1 MATKKKAPRSRQP
14 ERQALAAPGREAAG
28 DAALLAAL
36 LAVEQAYDAD
46 DGASTLALGLPL
58 LPRLDPHPALALRL
72 RWVLTRALTR
82 NGRGAEA
89 LALAEQ
95 ALALCEDDPHRE
107 PVALATCLTWRGGAR
122 WGLGDL
128 ALALDD
134 LGRARALLP
143 SDPEP
148 ALALAIANLLA
159 VVHSGMGEHEA
170 ALQFAAEALRYAR
183 LQTDRP
189 MIAAHYLGNLA
200 GRHGEQALALREAGQ
215 SNAAKPHDQAQL
227 ALADEALALAMA
239 QDLAHPQAIFLQLRA
254 AALARL
260 GRDEEALVAF
270 DQQRQLAL
278 EHGVQASLVYAA
290 RELAPLLL
298 RRGESEHAREL
309 LEEATA
315 LAERL
320 GIERHAAE
328 LYRQLSEHCAAAG
341 EFEPALAHYR
351 RFHTLHA
358 ATVLTAAQQRSQA
371 LSLRLRT
378 EQARHEAE
386 RQALRA
392 EALADDNARLSR
404 RASDLERVALVDAL
418 TGLGN
423 RRLLEGR
430 LPGLLARARA
440 EQSPLALA
448 LLDLDHFKQINDR
461 HSHQIGDA
469 VLRRVAALLTEQARA
484 GDLLVRWGGEE
495 LIWVLPGS
503 NAEAAGQACE
513 RLRLAVGRHD
523 WSSLATDLRV
533 TLSQGLAVLPLGS
546 AEGEEPEALIARA
559 DTALYAAK
567 AAGRDRVVLAAS

>member
-1 MATKKKAPRSRQP
+1 MATRKKPPPRPRRP
-14 ERQALAAPGREAAG
+14 EGRSAAASGREA

-36 LAVEQAYDAD
+36 CAVEQAYDAD
-46 DGASTLALGLPL
+46 DGARTLALGLPL

-95 ALALCEDDPHRE
+95 ALALCQADSHGAPN
-107 PVALATCLTWRGGAR
+107 ALATSLTWRGGAR
-122 WGLGDL
+122 WGLGEL

-134 LGRARALLP
+134 LARAWALLP
-143 SDPEP
+143 PDPDP

-170 ALQFAAEALRYAR
+170 ALQFATEALRFAR
-183 LQTDRP
+183 LQVERP

-200 GRHGEQALALREAGQ
+200 GRHGEQALALHEAGQ
-215 SNAAKPHDQAQL
+215 TEAARPHDQAQL
-227 ALADEALALAMA
+227 ALADEALALAA
-239 QDLAHPQAIFLQLRA
+239 TQGLAHPQAIFLQLRA

-260 GRDEEALVAF
+260 GRDDEALAAF
-270 DQQRQLAL
+270 EQQRRLAL
-278 EHGVQASLVYAA
+278 EHGVQAALVYAA
-290 RELAPLLL
+290 RELAPLLS
-298 RRGESEHAREL
+298 RRGDSTRAREV
-309 LEEATA
+309 LEEATV
-315 LAERL
+315 LAKHL
-320 GIERHAAE
+320 GIERHAAD

-341 EFEPALAHYR
+341 EFEAALESHR
-351 RFHTLHA
+351 RFHALHA

-378 EQARHEAE
+378 EKARHEAD

-392 EALADDNARLSR
+392 EALAHDNARLSR
-404 RASDLERVALVDAL
+404 RASDLERAALVDTL

-423 RRLLEGR
+423 RRLLENR
-430 LPGLLARARA
+430 LPGVLARARA
-440 EQSPLALA
+440 DKSPLALV

-503 NAEAAGQACE
+503 DAEAARQACE
-513 RLRLAVGRHD
+513 RLRLAVAEHD
-523 WSSLATDLRV
+523 WTTLAAGLRV
-533 TLSQGLAVLPLGS
+533 TLSQGLAALPATPDAGV
-546 AEGEEPEALIARA
+546 EPDTLIARA
-559 DTALYAAK
+559 DAALYAAK
-567 AAGRDRVVLAAS
+567 AAGRNCVVLAAP